1 MQQLAHSYAEYKG
14 VSAAASALE
23 SEALKIPTGVIGCM
37 HGPSTAGYAAAAAA
51 AASGAPA
58 SAAASASTTAGDVS
72 ITATDESATAAD
84 ESTAAANEYKPT
96 TMGELG
102 LCLVAPSGS
111 MPERLDITPGSQGQ
125 LSSVDSWLSTL
136 GSTSS
141 RLATALMSDLVACSV
156 Q

>member
-51 AASGAPA
+51 ASGAPA

-84 ESTAAANEYKPT
+84 ESTAAANEYKST

>member
-1 MQQLAHSYAEYKG
+1 VQQLAHSYAEYKG
-14 VSAAASALE
+14 ISAAASALE

-37 HGPSTAGYAAAAAA
+37 HGPSTAGYAAAAA

-84 ESTAAANEYKPT
+84 ESTAAANECKST
-96 TMGELG
+96 TIGELG